1 MRDSVSRVGRTACEQ
16 VLQREHI
23 NSLDVAR
30 FFQGTEHAV
39 QMSTLPPLP
48 FPTSP
53 IVFLFYFW
61 IK

>member
-1 MRDSVSRVGRTACEQ
+1 MSKYFKGS
-16 VLQREHI
+16 I

-39 QMSTLPPLP
+39 QMLTLPPLP

>member
-1 MRDSVSRVGRTACEQ
+1 MSKYFKGS
-16 VLQREHI
+16 I